1 MLNEEYIL
9 KVIKYELEVFKM
21 KYGREPNILRLGI
34 EILNILKAYNAK
46 ELSFTYEPNTL
57 YGIPISINYADPLA
71 FEVGLIKTLNLDIE
85 V

>member
-21 KYGREPNILRLGI
+21 KYGREPNVVRIGI

-46 ELSFTYEPNTL
+46 EISFTYEPNTL
-57 YGIPISINYADPLA
+57 YGIPISINSTEPLA
-71 FEVGLIKTLNLDIE
+71 FEIGLIKKLNLDIE